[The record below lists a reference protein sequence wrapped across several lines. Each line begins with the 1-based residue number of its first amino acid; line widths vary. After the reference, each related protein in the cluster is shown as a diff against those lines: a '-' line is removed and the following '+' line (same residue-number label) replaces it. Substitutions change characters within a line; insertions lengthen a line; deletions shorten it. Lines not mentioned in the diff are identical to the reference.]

1 MFTFYSVNNTK
12 NQSKSHKFTYFTQKY
27 QKNQKQKRVGMKL
40 GHDLIIHLQDNILGR
55 NTT

>member
-1 MFTFYSVNNTK
+1 MRNVYILHHKIKK
-12 NQSKSHKFTYFTQKY
+12 NQSKSHKFTQKY